1 MAFFSIFIM
10 SSLFMFFI
18 FSIFVTLLIIKRIGM
33 TLLAGKL
40 KIRNYGLLWI
50 PGLAA
55 LYDAKIINKFL
66 DWGKIFEIG
75 YFTIIT
81 IAKLTWLLFFLFGP
95 AYNDPA
101 FDLYDP
107 ILNDTCFIIFLIDA
121 VIKSIV
127 LKKNGYK
134 AFISFII
141 GIFLSPFW
149 YFFAIKKRKKTLN
162 K

>member
-10 SSLFMFFI
+10 SSVFMFFI

-40 KIRNYGLLWI
+40 KIRNYGLLWV

-81 IAKLTWLLFFLFGP
+81 ITKMTWLILMWFGP
-95 AYNDPA
+95 SYNQPS
-101 FDLYDP
+101 FDVYNSIHSD
-107 ILNDTCFIIFLIDA
+107 ISFIIFLIDA
-121 VIKSIV
+121 VFKSII
-127 LKKNGYK
+127 LKKIGYK
-134 AFISFII
+134 TFVSFII

-149 YFFAIKKRKKTLN
+149 CFFAIIKRKR
-162 K
+162 

>member
-10 SSLFMFFI
+10 SSVFMFFI

-40 KIRNYGLLWI
+40 KIRNYGLLWV

-66 DWGKIFEIG
+66 DWGKIFEIV

-81 IAKLTWLLFFLFGP
+81 ITKMTWLILMWFGP
-95 AYNDPA
+95 SYNEPS
-101 FDLYDP
+101 FDMYNS
-107 ILNDTCFIIFLIDA
+107 ILADTSCIIFLIDA
-121 VIKSIV
+121 VFKSVI

-149 YFFAIKKRKKTLN
+149 YFFAIKKQKKY
-162 K
+162 

>member
-10 SSLFMFFI
+10 SSLFMFFL
-18 FSIFVTLLIIKRIGM
+18 FSIFMILLIIKRIGM

-81 IAKLTWLLFFLFGP
+81 ITKMTWLILTLFGP
-95 AYNDPA
+95 SYNEPS
-101 FDLYDP
+101 FDMYNS
-107 ILNDTCFIIFLIDA
+107 ILSDTSCIIFLIDA
-121 VIKSIV
+121 VFKSV
-127 LKKNGYK
+127 
-134 AFISFII
+134 S
-141 GIFLSPFW
+141 
-149 YFFAIKKRKKTLN
+149 
-162 K
+162 